1 VLEELTA
8 RGHELDL
15 LDLYAE
21 RFDPVLSLREWRRYK
36 KEADSEI
43 HLYAKQIHRA
53 DALIWIF
60 PTWNNGLPA
69 ILKGYVDRVWKPN
82 VAFRFDHSDNIRFD
96 SLDNLNF
103 FLVIITYGGSWL
115 ASAFCKRLLAKGL
128 RRHLPLT

>member
-1 VLEELTA
+1 MAALQ
-8 RGHELDL
+8 
-15 LDLYAE
+15 
-21 RFDPVLSLREWRRYK
+21 

-103 FLVIITYGGSWL
+103 FWSLQRMVAVGWRARS
-115 ASAFCKRLLAKGL
+115 ASACWQKD
-128 RRHLPLT
+128 